1 MIMVKI
7 ATNKGLIKEFRVCLW
22 WPGSG
27 AIQISFSR
35 IFHEGLLTG
44 SFRLPSLWLHC
55 VHAEVMPSPCCPPPP
70 LIDGCIRVRPFSNMS
85 TVWRATS
92 VRGWPSISLGKAF
105 SGPWFSA
112 WPTLPP
118 RLPSQMSHLHHPTCP
133 FLLPLPLSFTE
144 ISPYVFLVQ
153 LIFSW
158 PLGGPELTEHP
169 PTKY

>member
-1 MIMVKI
+1 MPVVTRKRCHSDLLQQNLPRG
-7 ATNKGLIKEFRVCLW
+7 TVDWKLSV
-22 WPGSG
+22 
-27 AIQISFSR
+27 AIP
-35 IFHEGLLTG
+35 LA
-44 SFRLPSLWLHC
+44 PHC

-92 VRGWPSISLGKAF
+92 ARGWPSISLGKAF

-133 FLLPLPLSFTE
+133 FLLPLPLSFIE

>member
-1 MIMVKI
+1 MPVVTRKWCHSDLLQQNLPQG
-7 ATNKGLIKEFRVCLW
+7 TVDWKLSV
-22 WPGSG
+22 
-27 AIQISFSR
+27 AIP
-35 IFHEGLLTG
+35 LA
-44 SFRLPSLWLHC
+44 PHC
-55 VHAEVMPSPCCPPPP
+55 VHAEVMPSPCCPAPP
-70 LIDGCIRVRPFSNMS
+70 LIDGCIRIRPFFSNMR

-92 VRGWPSISLGKAF
+92 ARGCPSISLGKDF

-118 RLPSQMSHLHHPTCP
+118 RLLSQMSRLHHPTCP

-144 ISPYVFLVQ
+144 ISPYVLLVQ

-158 PLGGPELTEHP
+158 PLRGPELTEHP

>member
-1 MIMVKI
+1 MPVVTRKRCHSDLLQQNLPWG
-7 ATNKGLIKEFRVCLW
+7 TVDWKLSV
-22 WPGSG
+22 
-27 AIQISFSR
+27 AIP
-35 IFHEGLLTG
+35 LD
-44 SFRLPSLWLHC
+44 PHC

-92 VRGWPSISLGKAF
+92 ARGWPSISLGKAF

-133 FLLPLPLSFTE
+133 FLLPLPLSFTG